1 MKCSFKNINT
11 GFFSSQLVKL
21 HDWIGNGC
29 VDENLVLSDSLK
41 KYISLIPDIKTP
53 AFQKFD
59 YTISRNKSNN
69 AAVAFSGGKDSIAA
83 AIKLQK
89 AGYNVTLFFLAG
101 VNRSFHLEKN
111 VCYDLANKCNMKL
124 VVAEGSFAGKHHYN
138 ESPVKNQLILS
149 LMVDTLVDISV
160 FSSGNDMSDKLT
172 DMKIKFN
179 WSDSVE
185 MYDGFSEFVK
195 HHFSEYKF
203 LIMHQ
208 DENDAIN
215 YLANYHP
222 NILNDS
228 ISCILPHRFNKSVR
242 ERNEKTF
249 GLQLMKNRC
258 GSCEKCCYEYI
269 HLSNIGFISKTQ
281 SFYDHCVSFL
291 KSKKSTIN
299 VPDYK

>member
-1 MKCSFKNINT
+1 MKSSFKNIKT

-21 HDWIGNGC
+21 HDWIGNECIG
-29 VDENLVLSDSLK
+29 DTPVLSESLK
-41 KYISLIPDIKTP
+41 KYIDLIPDIKAPTLEKI
-53 AFQKFD
+53 Q
-59 YTISRNKSNN
+59 YTTTRDASKNVG
-69 AAVAFSGGKDSIAA
+69 VAFSGGKDSIAA
-83 AIKLQK
+83 AIKLK
-89 AGYNVTLFFLAG
+89 ESGYDVTLFFLAG
-101 VNRSFHLEKN
+101 VNRSFHLEKE
-111 VCYDLANKCNMKL
+111 VCYDLANKCGMKL
-124 VVAEGSFAGKHHYN
+124 FVAEGSFSGKHFYN

-149 LMVDTLVDISV
+149 LMIDSLVDTSI

-179 WSDSVE
+179 WSDSIE
-185 MYDGFSEFVK
+185 MYDSFGEFVK

-215 YLANYHP
+215 YLANHHP
-222 NILNDS
+222 VILNDS
-228 ISCILPHRFNKSVR
+228 ISCILPHRFNKSAR

-249 GLQLMKNRC
+249 GLKLMKNRC

-269 HLSNIGFISKTQ
+269 HLSNIGFVSKHQ
-281 SFYDHCVSFL
+281 SFYDHCINFL
-291 KSKKSTIN
+291 KNKKSTIN